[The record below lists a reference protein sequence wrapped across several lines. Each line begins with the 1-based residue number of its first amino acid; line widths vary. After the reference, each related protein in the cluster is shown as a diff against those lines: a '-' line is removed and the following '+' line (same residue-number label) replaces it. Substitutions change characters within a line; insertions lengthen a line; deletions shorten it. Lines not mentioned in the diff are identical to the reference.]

1 MVLMIS
7 VKNACQ
13 NGWFLDEDSKE
24 LLSLANEIGSSFCSG
39 NDINTEASSSLSAIS
54 TIMSRFYPQMKM
66 GQILAFLEV
75 KPGYG
80 TYLVDFHIS
89 KDVKPSPEDK
99 IRLFVAQT
107 DNMDTSS
114 CVISPPQV
122 SFLLNGKGVE
132 RRTNVFMDTGPQIP
146 TVVMHML
153 KYGTNL
159 LQAVGQFNGNYI
171 IMVAYMSLVSTHDCS
186 ALPDY
191 MQPAIAALD
200 SDSEIIEGP
209 SRISLNCP
217 ISFRRIVTP
226 VKGCSCKHLQC
237 FDFDNYVDINSRRP
251 SWRCPHCNQFVCFT
265 DICVDQNMVKV
276 LKEVGENV
284 ADVIISA
291 DGSWKAV
298 TETEDPRDQPH
309 DKTPSCKQDRPA
321 HQESTIFLNTPPDI
335 LDLTKGN
342 DAMDAVGTCGTEDR
356 KPFPAN
362 CPSKSHTESLTI
374 NPNTNHMNEV
384 NQISSHAE
392 DDFWSGVFLSTYG
405 SGTSTARSDVQITGR
420 VSEPA
425 PTNYMLSPVLT
436 DAVSPALNHELEA
449 FHGNALLATPVQN
462 QISVPNN
469 MQLQQSQFGNSVISN
484 EYGRVPSIP
493 RHVSRTPIAV
503 QALPAQTSTPVT
515 QQRGRNILNI
525 LPHIGPS
532 AASVSSPAVP
542 SIGDSFNTASSN
554 VERQQQFS
562 RSHLNS
568 LQLPHA
574 ASSLLQPYS
583 GTQLNRLVVVQLQ
596 VNSQV
601 LTEFPQHFQP
611 YSKTQI
617 SSYL

>member
-1 MVLMIS
+1 MAGMTVTPAPMAVTDMGNGGNNAVTASYVNSFRISAVADRLAMHVCQSKNDSLLQAAIMVLMIS

-132 RRTNVFMDTGPQIP
+132 RRTNVFMVCVDVILKELDTGPQIP

-159 LQAVGQFNGNYI
+159 LQA
-171 IMVAYMSLVSTHDCS
+171 
-186 ALPDY
+186 
-191 MQPAIAALD
+191 
-200 SDSEIIEGP
+200 
-209 SRISLNCP
+209 
-217 ISFRRIVTP
+217 
-226 VKGCSCKHLQC
+226 C